1 MRKRARL
8 VARLASALLVWSEDQ
23 PSTSLPP
30 RTAPARGLHTSTPT
44 CFSYRS
50 PPLQSYKTCQDVHNR
65 SRAGLPPHPLQ
76 SRAPHSN
83 RSPDRGTLPRP
94 WQFGTDVHHTPAAS
108 QIKFRSVQRCARL
121 FALSISSPTI

>member
-30 RTAPARGLHTSTPT
+30 RTAPTRGLHNSTPT
-44 CFSYRS
+44 RFSYRS

-83 RSPDRGTLPRP
+83 LLQSAAPFRVLGNLVLMCIRPRLPRKSSL
-94 WQFGTDVHHTPAAS
+94 TACKDVHDCSRS
-108 QIKFRSVQRCARL
+108 QSVPQL
-121 FALSISSPTI
+121 V